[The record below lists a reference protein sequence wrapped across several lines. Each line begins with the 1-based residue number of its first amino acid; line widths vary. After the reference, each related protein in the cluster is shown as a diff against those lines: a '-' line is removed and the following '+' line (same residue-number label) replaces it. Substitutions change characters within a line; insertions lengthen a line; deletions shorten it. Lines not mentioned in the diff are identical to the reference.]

1 MPIVWP
7 ASSTLFCLLVSSPW
21 RLQHEGHSSTIVGIE
36 RRRLGGDPGAEAGGG
51 GTWAHTLLL
60 LDPGERGASLA
71 AALSERQGW
80 QRLVKRGAHTLRCS
94 QYQVLFVERGVAAGA
109 ELEQLKRVVA
119 HERF

>member
-1 MPIVWP
+1 MCFGTSL
-7 ASSTLFCLLVSSPW
+7 ASRRHTS
-21 RLQHEGHSSTIVGIE
+21 RLT
-36 RRRLGGDPGAEAGGG
+36 PGRQRSL
-51 GTWAHTLLL
+51 TLLL